1 MSGSVQEHSM
11 HGQHASEGCG
21 SENASKP
28 CRGPWA
34 PDASGT
40 CASMISCAT
49 ASAAPAAG
57 AGLTRMPPT
66 ARDLPEPLSAESD
79 LAVAPEPPPPRL

>member
-1 MSGSVQEHSM
+1 M
-11 HGQHASEGCG
+11 HGQRSPDGCG

-40 CASMISCAT
+40 CASMMSCAT
-49 ASAAPAAG
+49 ATSAPAAV
-57 AGLTRMPPT
+57 AAMDEALPT
-66 ARDLPEPLSAESD
+66 TRDLPEPLSAESD